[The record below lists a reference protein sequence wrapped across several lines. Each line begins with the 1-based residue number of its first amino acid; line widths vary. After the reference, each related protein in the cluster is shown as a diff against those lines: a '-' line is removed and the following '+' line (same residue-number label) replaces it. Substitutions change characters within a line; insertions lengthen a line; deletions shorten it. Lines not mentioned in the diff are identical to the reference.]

1 MMIKARINPRIQY
14 VIFLTAGFFS
24 LVSCEEKP
32 EVPVPTKAPIRVEI
46 LEVESSTFQE
56 SIVASG
62 VASASVER
70 RVSTRVNG
78 MLKARNVERG
88 DKVSKGQVIFE
99 IDPEE
104 FQLRLKDK
112 TANLASFEARL
123 RYSEKEVKRQGPL
136 FEDGTVS
143 QAQWDRLQFNLETAL
158 SERDQAAVALE
169 QAQRDL
175 RLTQVRSPISGLV
188 LERYR
193 ESGEVIS
200 AGTVLAWVVNTAKM
214 SLEIGLSDQELAHVH
229 RGDPIK
235 VWIDALG
242 TRVFQGKISQ
252 ISGNADPKIGT
263 FPVEVTV
270 ENKDFKILPGMVGR
284 LEIPG
289 EIHRD
294 KIIIPLMAVKKDLEG
309 SFVFL
314 EKEGR
319 IEKRAVKLGKILAPR
334 VLIKKGIKAGDR
346 IILVHQGRLKEGD
359 PVEVILK
366 HSTESPI
373 GG

>member
-1 MMIKARINPRIQY
+1 MI
-14 VIFLTAGFFS
+14 LTTCFFT
-24 LVSCEEKP
+24 LPGCEENP
-32 EVPVPTKAPIRVEI
+32 EISVRPKVPIRVEI

-56 SIVASG
+56 TLVASG
-62 VASASVER
+62 VASASIEH

-78 MLKARNVERG
+78 MLKARHVERG

-104 FQLRLKDK
+104 FWLRLKDK
-112 TANLASFEARL
+112 TANLARVEARL
-123 RYSEKEVKRQGPL
+123 RYTGKELERQGPL
-136 FEDGTVS
+136 FEDGTLS
-143 QAQWDRLQFNLETAL
+143 QAQWDRIQFDLETAR

-175 RLTQVRSPISGLV
+175 RLTKVRSPISGLV

-193 ESGEVIS
+193 ESGEVIPK
-200 AGTVLAWVVNTAKM
+200 GTVLAWIVDTSKM
-214 SLEIGLSDQELAHVH
+214 SLEVGLSDKELAHVH
-229 RGDPIK
+229 RGDPVL

-242 TRVFQGKISQ
+242 ARIFHGEISQ

-263 FPVEVTV
+263 FPVEVTL
-270 ENKDFKILPGMVGR
+270 ENTDFKILPGMVGR

-294 KIIIPLMAVKKDLEG
+294 KIIIPLMAVKQDLEG
-309 SFVFL
+309 SFVYL
-314 EKEGR
+314 DQDR
-319 IEKRAVKLGKILAPR
+319 RVEKRAVKLGKILGPR
-334 VLIKKGIKAGDR
+334 VLVKKGIEAGDR

-359 PVEVILK
+359 PVEVILS
-366 HSTESPI
+366 HSTESDI
-373 GG
+373 GK